1 MSILKILYFPNKL
14 LKKKASLVS
23 KIDRDINKI
32 INDMFE
38 TMYISKGIGLAATQV
53 SINKCI
59 IVIDISKKHNQ
70 QLVLINPK
78 IIKRTGKIIMEESCL
93 SIPNISAPVIR
104 SEKIILQSLNYY
116 GKLFELQAES
126 LLSVCIQH
134 EIDHLNG
141 LLFIDRLSLSK
152 KNYIRNIINHNLY

>member
-1 MSILKILYFPNKL
+1 MSILKILYYPNRKL
-14 LKKKASLVS
+14 KQKANLVS
-23 KIDRDINKI
+23 NIDHDINKI
-32 INDMFE
+32 VNDMFE
-38 TMYISKGIGLAATQV
+38 TMYFAKGIGLAATQV

-59 IVIDISKKHNQ
+59 VVIDISKKHNQ
-70 QLVLINPK
+70 QLILINPK
-78 IIKRTGKIIMEESCL
+78 IIKRIGKIIMEEGCL

-104 SEKIILQSLNYY
+104 SEKIILQSLDCY
-116 GKLFELQAES
+116 GRLFELQAES

-152 KNYIRNIINHNLY
+152 QNYIKNIINHNL

>member
-1 MSILKILYFPNKL
+1 MSRLKILYYPNRKL
-14 LKKKASLVS
+14 KQKANLVS
-23 KIDRDINKI
+23 NIDYNINKT

-38 TMYISKGIGLAATQV
+38 TMYFAKGIGLAATQV
-53 SINKCI
+53 NINKCI

-70 QLVLINPK
+70 QLILINPK
-78 IIKRTGKIIMEESCL
+78 IIKRIGRIVVEEGCL
-93 SIPNISAPVIR
+93 SIPNVSAPIIR
-104 SEKIILQSLNYY
+104 SEKIILQSLDCY

-152 KNYIRNIINHNLY
+152 QNYIKNIIDSNL

>member
-1 MSILKILYFPNKL
+1 MSILKILYYPNKK
-14 LKKKASLVS
+14 LKKKANLVY
-23 KIDRDINKI
+23 KIDRNINKI

-38 TMYISKGIGLAATQV
+38 TMYLANGIGLAATQV
-53 SINKCI
+53 NINKCI
-59 IVIDISKKHNQ
+59 VVIDISKKRNQ
-70 QLVLINPK
+70 QLILINPK
-78 IIKRTGKIIMEESCL
+78 IIKKFGKIIMEESCL

-104 SEKIILQSLNYY
+104 SEKIILQSLDYY
-116 GKLFELQAES
+116 GKQFELHAES

-152 KNYIRNIINHNLY
+152 KNYIKNIIARNL

>member
-1 MSILKILYFPNKL
+1 MSRLKILYYPNRKL
-14 LKKKASLVS
+14 KQKANLVS
-23 KIDRDINKI
+23 NIDYNINKT

-38 TMYISKGIGLAATQV
+38 TMYFAKGIGLAATQV
-53 SINKCI
+53 NINKCI

-70 QLVLINPK
+70 QLILINPK
-78 IIKRTGKIIMEESCL
+78 IIKRIGKIIVEEGCL
-93 SIPNISAPVIR
+93 SIPNVSAPIIR
-104 SEKIILQSLNYY
+104 SEKIILQSLDCY

-152 KNYIRNIINHNLY
+152 QNYIKNIINSNL

>member
-1 MSILKILYFPNKL
+1 MSILKILYYPDRKL
-14 LKKKASLVS
+14 KQKANLVS
-23 KIDRDINKI
+23 DIDHDINKI
-32 INDMFE
+32 ISDMLE
-38 TMYISKGIGLAATQV
+38 TMYFAKGIGLAATQV
-53 SINKCI
+53 NINKCI

-70 QLVLINPK
+70 QLILINPK
-78 IIKRTGKIIMEESCL
+78 IIKRIGKIVMEEGCL

-104 SEKIILQSLNYY
+104 SEKIILQSLDCY

-152 KNYIRNIINHNLY
+152 QNYIKSIIDHNL

>member
-1 MSILKILYFPNKL
+1 MSILKILYYPNRKL
-14 LKKKASLVS
+14 KQKANLVS
-23 KIDRDINKI
+23 NIDHNINKI

-38 TMYISKGIGLAATQV
+38 TMYLAKGIGLAATQV
-53 SINKCI
+53 NINKCI

-70 QLVLINPK
+70 QLILINPK
-78 IIKRTGKIIMEESCL
+78 IIKRIGKIIMEEGCL

-104 SEKIILQSLNYY
+104 SEKIILQSLDCY
-116 GKLFELQAES
+116 GRLFELQAES

-152 KNYIRNIINHNLY
+152 QNYIKNIIDHNL